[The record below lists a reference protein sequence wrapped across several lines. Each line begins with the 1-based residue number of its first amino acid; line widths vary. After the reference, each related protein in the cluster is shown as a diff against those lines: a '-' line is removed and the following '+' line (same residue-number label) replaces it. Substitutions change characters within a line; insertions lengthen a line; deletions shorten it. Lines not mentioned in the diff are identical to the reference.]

1 MLDPPLRSRS
11 PHVLTCALAVLCLV
25 AAACGGSSGGDGG
38 AGSTSADDQLCAR
51 QGLSE
56 TFTGGSRA
64 RSVVLTP
71 KRTK

>member
-38 AGSTSADDQLCAR
+38 AGSTSADDQLCA
-51 QGLSE
+51 
-56 TFTGGSRA
+56 
-64 RSVVLTP
+64 
-71 KRTK
+71 